1 MPSLNPCYK
10 NVKQL
15 IRKDK
20 YPNTFGGVYGFSPY
34 MACSHACKYCDGRY
48 EKYNVEG
55 DFEKDII
62 VRQNAVEILEKE
74 LPKLREFGPICLSSG
89 ISDVYQPIEAKENL
103 TGRCVEVLAKHHF
116 PVTIHSKSVLMRR
129 DWENWKLVNQKG
141 GLHVM
146 ASLTYAEDDLRKIIE
161 PHASVVDQRIK
172 LFEECTADKISS
184 GVLAMPFIPYLT
196 DEEQNLRNLF
206 HKVKD
211 AGVSYIMP
219 GLLTLK
225 AGRQK
230 DLFLEII
237 KHHFPDKFDKIVA
250 LYKDDHLYGN
260 PDQSYCN
267 QKYPLI
273 TNLIK
278 DVELPEMMPH
288 KVYHGRFQ
296 KYQEVIILLSDM
308 RKLYKRKGIDTRRL
322 KAAQENFFEWLKPE
336 KQYIA
341 RRRNLLYNE
350 IDEKLMEA
358 MNNGTF
364 EDIIGNIKL
373 ADFFR
378 RIFWEGQVFDY
389 MKLKLV
395 DGE

>member
-1 MPSLNPCYK
+1 MPHLNPCYK

-20 YPNTFGGVYGFSPY
+20 HPNTFGGVYGFSPY

-62 VRQNAVEILEKE
+62 VRQNAVELLEKE

-103 TGRCVEVLAKHHF
+103 IGRCSAILAEYDF

-129 DWENWKLVNQKG
+129 DWENWQQVNQRG

-161 PHASVVDQRIK
+161 PHASVVYERIK
-172 LFEECTADKISS
+172 LFEECTKAGISS
-184 GVLAMPFIPYLT
+184 GVLAMPFIPYIT
-196 DEEQNLRNLF
+196 DDEQNMRSLF
-206 HKVKD
+206 SKVKD

-225 AGRQK
+225 MGRQK

-237 KHHFPDKFDKIVA
+237 AKYFPDKLDKITN
-250 LYKDDHLYGN
+250 LYRAEDPYGN
-260 PDQSYCN
+260 PNQNYCRKKS
-267 QKYPLI
+267 QQI
-273 TNLIK
+273 SNLIAE
-278 DVELPEMMPH
+278 VELPEFMPH
-288 KVYHGRFQ
+288 AVYHGRFQ
-296 KYQEVIILLSDM
+296 KYQEILILLSDM

-322 KAAQENFFEWLKPE
+322 KAAQENFQNWLSPE
-336 KQYIA
+336 KQFIA
-341 RRRNLLYNE
+341 RRRNRLYNE

-358 MNNGTF
+358 MNSGKF
-364 EDIIGNIKL
+364 EEIIGNVKL

-378 RIFWEGQVFDY
+378 RIFWEGMVFDY

-395 DGE
+395 DGN